1 MTNTLTWNIKPIA
14 LPKINTNLL
23 SVVSLIVLLTMAFMT
38 VFVIADDCESLL
50 ETLRERGEELQQAL
64 LDYLKAEIKL
74 VKALRTLNPRKIW
87 KAGKALKEAADNVED
102 ARRSYTATLYA
113 YQEFCGDDDNDDDSG
128 GCDSGSC
135 G

>member
-1 MTNTLTWNIKPIA
+1 MTNTLTWDIKPIA

-23 SVVSLIVLLTMAFMT
+23 SVISLILLLTMAFMT
-38 VFVIADDCESLL
+38 AFVIADDCESLL
-50 ETLRERGEELQQAL
+50 EALRERGEVLQNAL
-64 LDYLKAEIKL
+64 WDYLKAEIKL
-74 VKALRTLNPRKIW
+74 AKALRTLNPVKIW
-87 KAGKALKEAADNVED
+87 KAGKALKEAADAVED

-113 YQEFCGDDDNDDDSG
+113 YQEFCGDDGSG